1 MGTQPVLD
9 IESLLSPI
17 DTAAPC
23 GGDPRLDPSPVSP
36 YQCLKDARLAAADA
50 ERSQERGF
58 GDDGDAKTTEETARK
73 SWSLIAS
80 QGPAMIISTAKDLE
94 IAAWLTEALL
104 RQHRLAGLRDG
115 LRLLAGLVERY
126 WENVFP
132 LPDEDG
138 LETRLM
144 PIAGLSGYDTEGRLI
159 APLKRMPLTD
169 GDAPIAFWQYE
180 SATNGANGDRSG
192 ALAAFESGVQ
202 HSSPQSIRDLVEDGF
217 GCLAALDQLDAALKA
232 HADGEAPSL
241 SRLRELVSGIVDAVR
256 ACGGSALPNEPLVA
270 EPPAPSDPHS
280 DLDPAIAPAE
290 DAARPLD
297 RQTAIRQLEEL
308 ARFFRRTEPH
318 SPIAYALDN
327 LVRRGRL
334 TFPELIE
341 ELIVDANARRD
352 YFVNAGIRPPP
363 EEVKG

>member
-1 MGTQPVLD
+1 VGTQPVLD
-9 IESLLSPI
+9 LERLLSPI
-17 DTAAPC
+17 DAAAPC
-23 GGDPRLDPSPVSP
+23 GSDPRLDASPVSP
-36 YQCLKDARLAAADA
+36 YQSLKDARLAAADA
-50 ERSQERGF
+50 ERNQERGF
-58 GDDGDAKTTEETARK
+58 GQESDAKIAEELAKK

-80 QGPAMIISTAKDLE
+80 QGPAMIVSTGKDLE
-94 IAAWLTEALL
+94 VAAWLTEALL
-104 RQHRLAGLRDG
+104 RQHRLPGLRDG

-126 WENVFP
+126 WDNVFP

-144 PIAGLSGYDTEGRLI
+144 PIVGLSGYEAEGRLI

-180 SATNGANGDRSG
+180 TVANGAGDGSS

-202 HSSPQSIRDLVEDGF
+202 HSSPEFIRNLVDDGQA
-217 GCLAALDQLDAALKA
+217 CLAALDQLDSALQA
-232 HADGEAPSL
+232 HADGEKPSF
-241 SRLRELVSGIVDAVR
+241 SRLRELVASIVGAVK
-256 ACGGSALPNEPLVA
+256 AYGASALPD
-270 EPPAPSDPHS
+270 DPVIA
-280 DLDPAIAPAE
+280 DPAMADPDADPADAPASGGGQL
-290 DAARPLD
+290 LD
-297 RQTAIRQLEEL
+297 RQAAIRQLEEL

-327 LVRRGRL
+327 LVRRGRM

-352 YFVNAGIRPPP
+352 YFVNAGIRPPS
-363 EEVKG
+363 EAVKG